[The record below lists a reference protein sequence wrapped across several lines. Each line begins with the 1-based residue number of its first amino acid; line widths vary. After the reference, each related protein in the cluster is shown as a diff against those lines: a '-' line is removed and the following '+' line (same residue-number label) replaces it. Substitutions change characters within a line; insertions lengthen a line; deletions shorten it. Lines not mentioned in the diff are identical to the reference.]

1 MCHHENN
8 ENLDSSSCNFRSC
21 YGFVFRSNCN
31 NIKHASGTCNHRG
44 FVASLSGDKEVP
56 PVQTQA
62 TSPSQ
67 DNTTG
72 EPTEESDIDSS
83 AAVAL
88 ITISK
93 GSQGNAVISPQ
104 STTIKTGGEILILN
118 NDSVVHTIRNGMGPD
133 DSLSGR
139 MFGVG
144 PIEPKGFIEYVASN
158 LQPGTYPFYSTSDPS
173 IKGELVVTN

>member
-1 MCHHENN
+1 MNKTH
-8 ENLDSSSCNFRSC
+8 
-21 YGFVFRSNCN
+21 GFSLGIVSVMMTAFLAIMIVLTMSTNVVAISVLN
-31 NIKHASGTCNHRG
+31 SEHLVYVSG
-44 FVASLSGDKEVP
+44 
-56 PVQTQA
+56 
-62 TSPSQ
+62 SPSQ

-72 EPTEESDIDSS
+72 EPTEKSDIDSS

-133 DSLSGR
+133 DPLSGR

>member
-1 MCHHENN
+1 MNKTHGFSLGIVSVMMTAFLAIMIVLTMSTNVVAISVLNSEH
-8 ENLDSSSCNFRSC
+8 LVYVGGSS
-21 YGFVFRSNCN
+21 
-31 NIKHASGTCNHRG
+31 
-44 FVASLSGDKEVP
+44 P
-56 PVQTQA
+56 
-62 TSPSQ
+62 

-72 EPTEESDIDSS
+72 EPTESDIDSS

-133 DSLSGR
+133 DPLSGR

-144 PIEPKGFIEYVASN
+144 PIEPKCVIEYVASN

>member
-1 MCHHENN
+1 MNKTHGFSLGIVSVMMTAFLAIMIVLAMPTNVVAISVLNSEH
-8 ENLDSSSCNFRSC
+8 LVYVGGSSS
-21 YGFVFRSNCN
+21 
-31 NIKHASGTCNHRG
+31 
-44 FVASLSGDKEVP
+44 P
-56 PVQTQA
+56 
-62 TSPSQ
+62 

-104 STTIKTGGEILILN
+104 TTTIKTGGEILILN

-133 DSLSGR
+133 DPLSGR

>member
-1 MCHHENN
+1 MNKTHGFSLGIVSVMMTALLTIMIVLAMTTNVVAISVLNSEHVVYVGG
-8 ENLDSSSCNFRSC
+8 SSS
-21 YGFVFRSNCN
+21 
-31 NIKHASGTCNHRG
+31 
-44 FVASLSGDKEVP
+44 P
-56 PVQTQA
+56 
-62 TSPSQ
+62 

-72 EPTEESDIDSS
+72 EPTESDIDSS

-104 STTIKTGGEILILN
+104 TTTIKTGGEILILN